1 MSKHKIDLSDRL
13 LEFAAVAIKLSS
25 SLEKSYAGRYI
36 AGQMLRSASSA
47 GANYEEAC
55 SAESRA
61 DFIHKLQIV
70 LKELRETVYWLR
82 LSQRSS
88 LLGADEPLLEA
99 ARSLTSIIAKS
110 IVTAKSNR

>member
-1 MSKHKIDLSDRL
+1 M
-13 LEFAAVAIKLSS
+13 LEFAAAAIKLSS
-25 SLEKSYAGRYI
+25 NIEKTYAGRYI

-82 LSQRSS
+82 LSQRSG
-88 LLGADEPLLEA
+88 LLGSDEPLLET
-99 ARSLTSIIAKS
+99 ARSLTNIIAKS
-110 IVTAKSNR
+110 IITAKSNR